1 MLLFSTNTNPE
12 LARRLT
18 SLAHLKL
25 GRLEIKNFSDGEL
38 YVRPIDK
45 ISGQTVWVLGS
56 TMPPADN
63 LLKLLILINALK
75 TAGAKKINL
84 IIPYFGYAR
93 QDYIDR
99 PGAPLTVKL
108 MADIICAAG
117 PDKIFVLNIHDARDL
132 KYFKKPV
139 VHLSTFSLFVGYFK
153 KLKLKDLLIFS
164 PDPGGLDRA
173 RSFADLYGH
182 KNLSGPVGYC
192 KKYRPK
198 PNVAIV
204 SLSKGTDVKN
214 KNIILI
220 DDMIDTAGT
229 LVGAA
234 NALHRAGAKN
244 IYACAAHG
252 ILSGPAIARL
262 KNAPLKEILIT
273 DTHPLP
279 PKKKIKKIKIISA
292 APILKKII

>member
-1 MLLFSTNTNPE
+1 MLLFSTNTNSE
-12 LARRLT
+12 LAKALVRRT
-18 SLAHLKL
+18 HLKL

-45 ISGQTVWVLGS
+45 IRGQTVWVLGG

-75 TAGAKKINL
+75 TAGTKKINL
-84 IIPYFGYAR
+84 VIPYFGYAR

-99 PGAPLTVKL
+99 PNAPLTVKL
-108 MADIICAAG
+108 MADIISAAG
-117 PDKIFVLNIHDARDL
+117 PDKIFVINIHESRDL

-139 VHLSTFSLFVGYFK
+139 VHLSTFPLFVGYFK

-164 PDPGGLDRA
+164 PDHGGLDRA

-204 SLSKGTDVKN
+204 SLSKGVDVKN
-214 KNIILI
+214 KNIILV

-234 NALHRAGAKN
+234 TTLKKAGART
-244 IYACAAHG
+244 IYAAATHG
-252 ILSGPAIARL
+252 VLSGPAIVRL

-292 APILKKII
+292 APTLKKII